1 MTESNILLFLS
12 VLPVFLLGYFI
23 YNKDRNKEPLGI
35 IAKLFVGGVLSC
47 IVTLLVSALLYTLVP
62 FFGTETNKLNLL
74 ELFIQVFVG
83 VAMIEETSKWL
94 FLYLFSYHDDE
105 FDELY
110 DMIVYGAF
118 VALGF
123 ACIENIMYVLDG
135 GITTG
140 ILRAL
145 CAVPGHAFDGVFM
158 GYYLGLAKISEMN
171 NREDL
176 KRKNILFSLLV
187 PMILHAIYDY
197 CALSGRTILIIIFFI
212 FVIILYVIAIKKINK
227 TAKITRK
234 IKYKNTF
241 CPVCGRKA
249 ESEYCPICGHKN
261 D

>member
-1 MTESNILLFLS
+1 MTGANFLLFIS

-47 IVTLLVSALLYTLVP
+47 ILTLIVSAVLYSAVP
-62 FFGTETNKLNLL
+62 FFGIEPTKLNLL
-74 ELFIQVFVG
+74 ELVIQVFFG
-83 VAMIEETSKWL
+83 VALIEETSKWI
-94 FLYLFSYHDDE
+94 FLYLFSYNDNE

-140 ILRAL
+140 ILRAV

-158 GYYLGLAKISEMN
+158 GYYLGLAKLSEIN

-176 KRKNILFSLLV
+176 RRKNILLSLAV
-187 PMILHAIYDY
+187 PAVLHGIYDY
-197 CALSGRTILIIIFFI
+197 FALSGRFVLMLLFFV
-212 FVIILYVIAIKKINK
+212 FVIVLYIISIKKINK

-234 IKYKNTF
+234 IRYKNAF

-249 ESEYCPICGHKN
+249 EEEYCPMCGHKN